1 MDMETKQKDI
11 IKLGTL
17 GESKVGK
24 TNLSNV
30 FIGNKFDDEELS
42 TIGVGNLLKKID
54 IKYEEKSKSI
64 SLKIWD
70 TAGQERFKAVA
81 TQYIKLCDG
90 ILVVYAIND
99 RKSFEKINDWLKD
112 VEEKKNN
119 NKVPLVL
126 IGNKIDL
133 ENERVV
139 SKEEG
144 EKLAQKYNIKFFES
158 SAKSNINVSEA
169 FQYLID
175 SCVEIYHEDI
185 FNAIK
190 KNVNLY
196 EKDHNN
202 NVCCNKKRKK

>member
-1 MDMETKQKDI
+1 MKIQKEI

-42 TIGVGNLLKKID
+42 TIGVGNLIKKID
-54 IKYEEKSKSI
+54 IKYKEKSKSI

-70 TAGQERFKAVA
+70 TAGQERFKSVA
-81 TQYIKLCDG
+81 TQYIKSCDG
-90 ILVVYAIND
+90 LLIVYAVND
-99 RKSFEKINDWLKD
+99 RTSFEKIEEWLKE
-112 VEEKKNN
+112 VEEKKNTN

-144 EKLAQKYNIKFFES
+144 EKLAEKYNIEFFEC
-158 SAKSNINVSEA
+158 SAKNGINVNEA

-175 SCVEIYHEDI
+175 SCVEIHHDDI

-190 KNVNLY
+190 KININN
-196 EKDHNN
+196 EKVDNN
-202 NVCCNKKRKK
+202 CCKGNKKKK

>member
-1 MDMETKQKDI
+1 MKIQKEI

-42 TIGVGNLLKKID
+42 TIGVGNLIKKID
-54 IKYEEKSKSI
+54 IKYKEKSKSI

-158 SAKSNINVSEA
+158 SAKTNINVSEA

-175 SCVEIYHEDI
+175 SCVEIHHDDI

-190 KNVNLY
+190 KININN
-196 EKDHNN
+196 EKVDNN
-202 NVCCNKKRKK
+202 CCKGNKKKK

>member
-1 MDMETKQKDI
+1 MKN
-11 IKLGTL
+11 IKRTTISIGTL
-17 GESKVGK
+17 GDSHVGK
-24 TNLSNV
+24 SALTDIYLGKDFS
-30 FIGNKFDDEELS
+30 EEYIS
-42 TIGVGNLLKKID
+42 TIGINANVKEDKII
-54 IKYEEKSKSI
+54 IKGEEKTIKV
-64 SLKIWD
+64 KIWD
-70 TAGQERFKAVA
+70 TAGQEKYKSIA
-81 TQYIKLCDG
+81 TSYIKNCNG
-90 ILVVYAIND
+90 IFLIYSIND
-99 RKSFEKINDWLKD
+99 RKSFENIEIWLNE
-112 VEEKKNN
+112 VEEKKRYNYN
-119 NKVPLVL
+119 VPLVL

-144 EKLAQKYNIKFFES
+144 EKLAQKYDIKFFEC

-190 KNVNLY
+190 KNINIY